1 MPKTPRGNSAL
12 RNAAIGI
19 SAAALA
25 ATAAACSSSTP
36 ASSSAGTAGGQSR
49 VKISFQ
55 LNYQAGG
62 PNAGFAVAVAEG
74 YYQAA
79 GLDVTLIQG
88 NGSSLATELVGEGH
102 APLGYADAVAASQVI
117 AKGSPVKVVST
128 IYQANPDAVSVK
140 ASSGITSVA
149 QLKGKSIAAP
159 SGLAGTLLFPL
170 VLSAAGLSPSDVKI
184 VDVSP
189 TSLVPTLLR
198 GQVDAILSGVDSYA
212 VQAELQGA
220 QVTNLPFADN
230 GAPTV
235 STSIIANNSYLSAH
249 GAVVTKFI
257 QASARGWAFAIK
269 NPGKAVADLHKVFP
283 QMQESTKQATLELQ
297 GAISAN
303 LFCAD
308 GAKYLGMA
316 EPAEWTK
323 TQQQS
328 GQVGLLKA
336 GANPTEYYTNQYLPA
351 PAQLPACPVS

>member
-1 MPKTPRGNSAL
+1 MPKTARRTSTL
-12 RNAAIGI
+12 RNAVIGI

-25 ATAAACSSSTP
+25 ATAAACSSSGST
-36 ASSSAGTAGGQSR
+36 SSAATTGSR
-49 VKISFQ
+49 SLVPISFQ
-55 LNYQAGG
+55 LNYEAGG
-62 PNAGFAVAVAEG
+62 PNAGFAAAVAQG
-74 YYQAA
+74 YYKAA
-79 GLDVTLIQG
+79 GLDVTLVQG
-88 NGSSLATELVGEGH
+88 NGSSLAAELVGEGH

-117 AKGSPVKVVST
+117 AKGSPVKIVST
-128 IYQANPDAVSVK
+128 IYQANPDAVAVK
-140 ASSGITSVA
+140 KSSGITSIA
-149 QLKGKSIAAP
+149 QLKGKTIAAP

-198 GQVDAILSGVDSYA
+198 GQVDAMLSGVDSYS

-220 QVTNLPFADN
+220 QITNLPFADN

-235 STSIIANNSYLSAH
+235 STSIIANESYLSSH
-249 GAVVTKFI
+249 GAIVTKFI
-257 QASARGWAFAIK
+257 EASAKGWAFAIQ
-269 NPGKAVADLHKVFP
+269 NPTQAVADLHQVFP
-283 QMQESTKQATLELQ
+283 QMQESTKQATLELE

-308 GAKYLGMA
+308 GAKYIGMA

-336 GANPTEYYTNQYLPA
+336 GVNPSEYYTNQYLPPA
-351 PAQLPACPVS
+351 AQLPACPAS